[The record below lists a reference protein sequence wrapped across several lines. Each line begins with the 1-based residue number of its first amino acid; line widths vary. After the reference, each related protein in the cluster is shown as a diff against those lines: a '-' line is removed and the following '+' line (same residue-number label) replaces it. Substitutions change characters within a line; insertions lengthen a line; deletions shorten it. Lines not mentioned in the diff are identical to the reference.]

1 MKMVPVIETER
12 LTLRGISEADTKMVV
27 RLRSNPDVYKYF
39 IAPHEITEQEHIAW
53 YKNSYLLNE
62 NRIDWMAFDTL
73 GYFVGIFGV
82 KRDNQNSVEAEV
94 SYILTPEQYKKGYAT
109 EAIERLIQF
118 CRDNWHCGFVTA
130 VIHEDNNDSIHFVKK
145 LGFVQE
151 KKEGLFMHFK
161 RNA

>member
-1 MKMVPVIETER
+1 MKRVPILETER
-12 LTLRGISEADTKMVV
+12 LTLRGISEADTQMVV
-27 RLRSNPDVYKYF
+27 KLRSNPDVYKYF
-39 IAPHEITEQEHIAW
+39 IAPHEITDQEHITW

-62 NRIDWMAFDTL
+62 NRIDWMAFDASEN
-73 GYFVGIFGV
+73 FVGIFGV

-118 CRDNWHCGFVTA
+118 CRDNWHCVFVTA
-130 VIHEDNNDSIHFVKK
+130 EIHEDNNDSIHFVKK
-145 LGFVQE
+145 LGFVQDR
-151 KKEGLFMHFK
+151 KIGLFLHFK